1 MLNCVLFY
9 FKIGEK
15 MFKGLLTAVVIF
27 MVANAAM
34 AQSKIGVV
42 DFQSVIMQLPEA
54 QNAESMLKK
63 TTGDIQD
70 SLVKMQKELQEK
82 VVTYQKQKGMMNQ
95 EQQQKTE
102 EGLQGQ
108 NELIQKFRQEKE
120 QEIYKLR
127 IDLLEPLRA
136 KVVKAVADVAK
147 TEKMSFVLDKTN
159 PALIFS
165 EDKSDIT
172 FKVLD
177 TIKRG
182 GSEK

>member
-1 MLNCVLFY
+1 
-9 FKIGEK
+9 
-15 MFKGLLTAVVIF
+15 MFKGLLTAVVILLA
-27 MVANAAM
+27 ANSAM

-42 DFQSVIMQLPEA
+42 DFQEVLMKLPEA
-54 QNAESMLKK
+54 QSAEGMLKE
-63 TTGDIQD
+63 TTSKIQD
-70 SLVKMQKELQEK
+70 SLVKMQKDLQEK

-108 NELIQKFRQEKE
+108 NEIIQKYRQEKE

-136 KVVKAVADVAK
+136 KVVKAVSEVAK

-159 PALIFS
+159 PALIYS